1 MQANIAEQV
10 TTALNVALL
19 GPEREALRDAPT
31 SDPAAHEAYLL
42 GRFHWN
48 KRTRDGLARA
58 AEHFT
63 TAADADSTFAGAWAG
78 LADSYV
84 LWPLY
89 GVTTIPRA
97 EAYARAKAAARRAIA
112 LDSVLAEAHASL
124 GLAVMYGDW
133 DWDGAERAFRRAIA
147 LDPEYP
153 VAHYWYSELRG
164 VTGRFGDAVAE
175 AERGAALAPAA
186 PIAQHLLGMWLI
198 MAGEWERGLEHE
210 RRAIA
215 LEPAFTFAHNYLGWY
230 NLVHGRYE
238 EAAAAYANGTVA
250 MPVVEAVIA
259 TRRDPTLRQASL
271 ARIADHPRARPPSDP
286 GWGAAAYA
294 LIQEADSV
302 QVWLERA
309 YTERSELLPLLVPDP
324 LLDFMR
330 GDERLTDIIRRMSL
344 EPYTGLPAARKA
356 GMN

>member
-1 MQANIAEQV
+1 MRTDRSANGSGQVRVTPQLIRVSDDTHLWSDRYTASLAPGEIFAVQANIAEQV

-112 LDSVLAEAHASL
+112 LDSVLAEAHRRDAGRGGSHRHTPGPDPAAGVVGTNCGSSAGQATVGPRVGCRRL
-124 GLAVMYGDW
+124 RPDPGSRFGTGLARTRVH
-133 DWDGAERAFRRAIA
+133 RA
-147 LDPEYP
+147 
-153 VAHYWYSELRG
+153 V
-164 VTGRFGDAVAE
+164 
-175 AERGAALAPAA
+175 
-186 PIAQHLLGMWLI
+186 
-198 MAGEWERGLEHE
+198 
-210 RRAIA
+210 
-215 LEPAFTFAHNYLGWY
+215 
-230 NLVHGRYE
+230 
-238 EAAAAYANGTVA
+238 
-250 MPVVEAVIA
+250 
-259 TRRDPTLRQASL
+259 
-271 ARIADHPRARPPSDP
+271 
-286 GWGAAAYA
+286 
-294 LIQEADSV
+294 
-302 QVWLERA
+302 
-309 YTERSELLPLLVPDP
+309 
-324 LLDFMR
+324 
-330 GDERLTDIIRRMSL
+330 
-344 EPYTGLPAARKA
+344 
-356 GMN
+356 